1 MMGGAAMGLYDRYI
15 GPRIVSCLC
24 SLEDVTEQRRL
35 VLPKAHGVVLEVG
48 IGSGLNLPHYDP
60 SKVTRVI
67 GVDPGEGF
75 LALGKERCSSARVP
89 LELIHAPAENIPLD
103 DNLADTAVLTYTL
116 CSVSNPEQA
125 LREIRR
131 VLKPDGELIFC
142 EHGKADDASVV
153 RWQDRL
159 NPIWNVL
166 ACGCNLNRDTA
177 GLLAGAG
184 FQIAEIERFYLPRTP
199 KPVGFHCRGI
209 ASSGV

>member
-1 MMGGAAMGLYDRYI
+1 MGFYDRYV

-60 SKVTRVI
+60 SKVKRVI

-75 LALGKERCSSARVP
+75 LALGKERSNNARVP
-89 LELIHAPAENIPLD
+89 LELIQAPAEKIPLD
-103 DNLADTAVLTYTL
+103 DNIADTAVLTYTL
-116 CSVSNPEQA
+116 CSVSDPQQA

-131 VLKPDGELIFC
+131 VLKPDGTLIFC
-142 EHGKADDASVV
+142 EHGKADNASVI

-166 ACGCNLNRDTA
+166 ACGCNLNRDTV

-184 FQIAEIERFYLPRTP
+184 FQIGEIERFYLPRTP
-199 KPVGFHCRGI
+199 KPVGFHCRGV
-209 ASSGV
+209 ASPSA

>member
-1 MMGGAAMGLYDRYI
+1 MGFYDRYI

-24 SLEDVTEQRRL
+24 ALEDVTEQRRL

-60 SKVTRVI
+60 TRVDRVI

-75 LALGKERCSSARVP
+75 LVLGKERCSQARVP
-89 LELIHAPAENIPLD
+89 LELIQAPAENIPLD
-103 DNLADTAVLTYTL
+103 DHIADTAVLTYTL

-131 VLKPDGELIFC
+131 VLKPDGILIFC
-142 EHGKADDASVV
+142 EHGKADNASVV

-159 NPIWNVL
+159 NPIWNAL
-166 ACGCNLNRDTA
+166 ACGCNLNRDTV
-177 GLLAGAG
+177 GLLTGAG
-184 FQIAEIERFYLPRTP
+184 FQIGEIERFYLPRTP
-199 KPVGFHCRGI
+199 KPVGFHCRGV
-209 ASSGV
+209 ASPGA